1 MLAVAHDEGYRTQ
14 VRDGEVFFCRREIPT
29 GSNLPRTH
37 CVNSTG
43 LRWELQQQ
51 ERQRQQMEQGGMMNC
66 QPWAA
71 GRRRRPSCLPRGRPW
86 GLPAEGARG

>member
-66 QPWAA
+66 QPGAA
-71 GRRRRPSCLPRGRPW
+71 GC
-86 GLPAEGARG
+86 